1 MCVRYEDLLLDTVM
15 SYVEKREGLVAVGEE
30 APEAAQ
36 KPVEPEADAEKPV
49 EPKADAEKP
58 VEKVNDY
65 GGGKDEAKKPD
76 VVADPK
82 PADPK
87 PDAPK
92 PDVVAD
98 PKPADPKPDAP
109 KPDVVADPK
118 PADPKPSD
126 PKPDAPK
133 PAAGGDGDSNP
144 QIDLNSESEKRM
156 APRALT
162 QSDKESLLSSIHWK
176 NISHKKLL
184 ETASLPKM
192 GPFQPFFMEALSCKL
207 DDFESSGKTD
217 YKIKTNPRT
226 PIITQEPVDAS
237 VVNNFLKNI
246 ASNVFKSGDNQQIT
260 NVDNILKEKDNS
272 KRDPAIMNFMTSFM
286 SKVGGQGSNRQ
297 ISAPSMGG

>member
-58 VEKVNDY
+58 VEPKADAEKPVEKVNDY
-65 GGGKDEAKKPD
+65 GGGKDEAK
-76 VVADPK
+76 
-82 PADPK
+82 
-87 PDAPK
+87 
-92 PDVVAD
+92 
-98 PKPADPKPDAP
+98 